1 MAKAAAAA
9 SPTKGKG
16 KGAKE
21 KKVKVKK
28 VKRNVPRAILHV
40 KSTFNNTIVT
50 VTDLN
55 GDTLAWDSSG
65 SMGFKGSR
73 KGTPFAAQRAGE
85 NVAEKV
91 KKMGVREVE
100 VRVQGPG
107 AGRESAVRAIQQR
120 GIDVK
125 SIEDV
130 TPLPH
135 NGCRPKKKRRV

>member
-1 MAKAAAAA
+1 M
-9 SPTKGKG
+9 
-16 KGAKE
+16 
-21 KKVKVKK
+21 
-28 VKRNVPRAILHV
+28 PRAIAHV

-50 VTDLN
+50 ITDLN
-55 GDTLAWDSSG
+55 GDTLAWDSAG

-85 NVAEKV
+85 NVADKA

-100 VRVQGPG
+100 CRVQGPG
-107 AGRESAVRAIQQR
+107 AGRDSACRALQAS
-120 GIDVK
+120 GIEVK

-135 NGCRPKKKRRV
+135 NGCRPKKAPARLEYCRATNTPKRSLAGNQIGGLSAVNANQA

>member
-1 MAKAAAAA
+1 MAKQQGAQ
-9 SPTKGKG
+9 G

-100 VRVQGPG
+100 ARVQGAG
-107 AGRESAVRAIQQR
+107 AGRESAVRAVQQR

>member
-1 MAKAAAAA
+1 MAKAAASTA
-9 SPTKGKG
+9 KGG

-55 GDTLAWDSSG
+55 GDTLAWDSAG

-100 VRVQGPG
+100 VRVQGAG